1 MFKFLLK
8 GILRDRHRSLFP
20 VIIVALGVALTV
32 LVHCWITGI
41 LSDMIDS
48 NAKYN
53 TGHVKIITR
62 AYEESM
68 DQAPA
73 ELALG
78 NVENLLTELHKK
90 FPNMSWVERIRFGGL
105 IDAPDENGETRAQG
119 PAMGMAIDLLSSD
132 SQEIQRLNIA
142 PSIVQGKLPKHNGE
156 ILISNDLAEKLKIK
170 PGQVVTLMT
179 STMYGNMAMQNF
191 VVSGTVKFGIT
202 AMDKGAMIMDIT
214 DAKYTM
220 DMNDEVSEILGNFSN
235 GMYDENL
242 ATEVT
247 NQFNKAYMDERDEF
261 APIMR
266 KLKDQT
272 ELASMLD
279 YISRMIGVFIFVFI
293 LAMSIVLW
301 NAGLLGGLRRYGEM
315 GLRLAIGEYKGNVYR
330 SLIYESV
337 IIGIIGSVLGT
348 FIGLSAGFYL
358 QEVGIDFSNLMQN
371 ATIMWPAVYRAHV
384 TSPAYYV
391 GFIPG
396 VFSTVIGTMLSGIGI
411 YRRKTAQLFKELET

>member
-20 VIIVALGVALTV
+20 VIIVALGVSLTV

-41 LSDMIDS
+41 LDDMIDS
-48 NAKYN
+48 NAKYM

-68 DQAPA
+68 DQAPV

-78 NVENLLTELHKK
+78 NLESLLADLHEKY
-90 FPNMSWVERIRFGGL
+90 PDILWVERIRFGGL
-105 IDAPDENGETRAQG
+105 VDAPDENGETRAQG
-119 PAMGMAIDLLSSD
+119 PAMGMAIDLLSPESK
-132 SQEIQRLNIA
+132 EIERLNIA
-142 PSIVQGKLPKHNGE
+142 PSIVQGKLPVQNGE
-156 ILISNDLAEKLKIK
+156 ILISNDLAGKLKIK
-170 PGQVVTLMT
+170 PGQSVTLMT
-179 STMYGNMAMQNF
+179 STMYGSMAMQNF
-191 VVSGTVKFGIT
+191 IVAGTVKFGIT

-220 DMNDEVSEILGNFSN
+220 DMQDEVCEVLCYFSN
-235 GMYDENL
+235 GMYDDDM
-242 ATEVT
+242 ATVVQ
-247 NQFNKAYMDERDEF
+247 NKFNASYIDTEDDFTPVML
-261 APIMR
+261 
-266 KLKDQT
+266 KLKDQN

-279 YISRMIGVFIFVFI
+279 YVSRMIGIFIFVFI
-293 LAMSIVLW
+293 SAMSIVLW

-337 IIGIIGSVLGT
+337 IIGFIGSVIGT
-348 FIGLSAGFYL
+348 IIGLGAAFYL
-358 QEVGIDFSNLMQN
+358 QEVGLDFSDLMQN
-371 ATIMWPAVYRAHV
+371 ATIMWTAVYRAQI
-384 TSPAYYV
+384 TPAAYYV

-396 VFSTVIGTMLSGIGI
+396 VISTVIGTMLSGIGI